1 MARTLRVVRSS
12 LPRLVPDFVPV
23 TVTGG
28 RVWVAPDVVW
38 ADAHSLPENRHI
50 ASVAANRYRALIRL
64 TPNPPA
70 VLVFASWMRDI
81 INVRIKTA

>member
-1 MARTLRVVRSS
+1 MARTRRVARSS

-38 ADAHSLPENRHI
+38 AYARSFPENRHI
-50 ASVAANRYRALIRL
+50 GSDATNR
-64 TPNPPA
+64 
-70 VLVFASWMRDI
+70 
-81 INVRIKTA
+81 